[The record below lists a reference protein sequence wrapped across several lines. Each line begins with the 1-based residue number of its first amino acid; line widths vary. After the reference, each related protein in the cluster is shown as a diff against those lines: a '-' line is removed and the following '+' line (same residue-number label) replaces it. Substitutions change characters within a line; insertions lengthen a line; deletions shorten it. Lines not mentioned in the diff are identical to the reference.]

1 MIDNQGFEVKGTLK
15 KGQQIVYCP
24 PHLSW
29 MNIMQW
35 GDGNYWSYP
44 NGYQP
49 GFVTSG
55 PTHPV
60 EDSGARQEENYFCR
74 YWRYDNH
81 KKIYVPE
88 LRTVSN
94 SELTPSRCIVVMD
107 FFIQMHVDWF
117 VKELCV

>member
-1 MIDNQGFEVKGTLK
+1 MIDNQGFEVKGTLH
-15 KGQQIVYCP
+15 KGQQMVYCP
-24 PHLSW
+24 DHLSW
-29 MNIMQW
+29 MNIMLV

-44 NGYQP
+44 GGYQP

-55 PTHPV
+55 PTKP
-60 EDSGARQEENYFCR
+60 DTSTGMGFDDYYFCR

-94 SELTPSRCIVVMD
+94 SELTPARCIIVMD
-107 FFIQMHVDWF
+107 FFLQMHVDWLI
-117 VKELCV
+117 KELML